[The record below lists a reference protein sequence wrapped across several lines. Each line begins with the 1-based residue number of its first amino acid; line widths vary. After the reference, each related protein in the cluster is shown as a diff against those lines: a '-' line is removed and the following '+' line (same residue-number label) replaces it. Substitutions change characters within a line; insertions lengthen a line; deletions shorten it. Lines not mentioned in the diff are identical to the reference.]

1 MEKVTMVE
9 NLVIKV
15 DLVRAIGISRRDG
28 EKEKE
33 KLMVSR
39 TMKEKTET
47 SNNNRERII
56 SNNNLEHGH

>member
-1 MEKVTMVE
+1 MEKVSMAE
-9 NLVIKV
+9 NPVIKV
-15 DLVRAIGISRRDG
+15 DLVRAIGVFRRVG

-47 SNNNRERII
+47 SNN
-56 SNNNLEHGH
+56 LEHGH